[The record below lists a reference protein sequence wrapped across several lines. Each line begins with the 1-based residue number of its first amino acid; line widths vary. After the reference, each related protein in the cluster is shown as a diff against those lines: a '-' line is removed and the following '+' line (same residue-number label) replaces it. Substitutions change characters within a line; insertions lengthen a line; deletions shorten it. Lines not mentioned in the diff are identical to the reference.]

1 MNTYLVNFIVYTFA
15 MLGFIVLI
23 LLIYKKSVTT
33 TMQKNTKNL
42 LSIETSMKL
51 APTKTIYI
59 INAGRERFLIAADSA
74 NTTMLSKLEDSKT
87 ELIEKSVSGI
97 KYVEKVDNTTIN
109 NQG

>member
-59 INAGRERFLIAADSA
+59 INA
-74 NTTMLSKLEDSKT
+74 
-87 ELIEKSVSGI
+87 
-97 KYVEKVDNTTIN
+97 
-109 NQG
+109 